1 MLISTNRPASF
12 KYIFSIYNLSGIIHS
27 DFLIIHFLIFFRM
40 LSPAETVAGQA
51 VCMKLAYAICL
62 KEPELMGELEAY
74 LENMETAVHT
84 GVGAGVCY
92 I

>member
-40 LSPAETVAGQA
+40 LLRAQIAVFKLPIENENLQQCADSVMRVYAEYYWNTKQYDKIQFHLSDGF
-51 VCMKLAYAICL
+51 
-62 KEPELMGELEAY
+62 G
-74 LENMETAVHT
+74 
-84 GVGAGVCY
+84 
-92 I
+92 